1 MSRVP
6 DQTTSGRSLTNQ
18 NTARAFVLLSFLR
31 GFLCDQEKE
40 NTHLQSKSLTPTK
53 PVSPV
58 WLSPKSKEALCIL
71 CLNNIVKSDNRR
83 KLFGA
88 AGVKTKHVS
97 DRREFKPK

>member
-1 MSRVP
+1 ML
-6 DQTTSGRSLTNQ
+6 SGKKKYTFAVEIFDSYKTCFSNL
-18 NTARAFVLLSFLR
+18 ALS
-31 GFLCDQEKE
+31 
-40 NTHLQSKSLTPTK
+40 N
-53 PVSPV
+53 
-58 WLSPKSKEALCIL
+58 SKEALCIL